1 MSASHRRV
9 LLKLSGE
16 ALAAPDGYWLYPQ
29 TLAGLAADIADTAA
43 GGRQVAV
50 VIGGGNIIRGARIAQ
65 AGWIDRPTADSM
77 GMMATVMN
85 SLALETALNAA
96 GVSARTMSAVSMPT
110 ICETYARQPALHHL
124 ERGQVVVI
132 AGGTGNPFF
141 TTDTAAVLRAAE
153 LRCDAVLK
161 ATQVDGVYSADPKT
175 DPTAVRFDR
184 LTHDEA
190 IQRDLKVMDTAAFA
204 LARENRLT
212 VIVGSIHPPS
222 SIAGILSGAAPGTT
236 VAP

>member
-1 MSASHRRV
+1 MANSFRRV
-9 LLKLSGE
+9 LVKLSGE
-16 ALAAPDGYWLYPQ
+16 ALMAPDGYWLHPQ
-29 TLAGLAADIADTAA
+29 TLSLLAEDIARAA
-43 GGRQVAV
+43 KAGFEIAL
-50 VIGGGNIIRGARIAQ
+50 VIGGGNIIRGARMSS

-77 GMMATVMN
+77 GMLGTVMN

-124 ERGQVVVI
+124 DKGQVIVL

-141 TTDTAAVLRAAE
+141 TTDTSAVLRAAE

-161 ATQVDGVYSADPKT
+161 ATQVDGVYTADPKT
-175 DPTAVRFDR
+175 NPDAVRLAR
-184 LTHDEA
+184 LSHDEA
-190 IQRDLKVMDTAAFA
+190 IQRDLKIMDTAAFA

-212 VIVGSIHPPS
+212 VIIGSIHAPS
-222 SIAGILSGAAPGTT
+222 S
-236 VAP
+236 VA